1 MINTQ
6 LIDDILIG
14 NAFASD
20 EELQKVAK
28 LSSNIPQFFIDFVP
42 TATKLEREIV
52 LKNLHFNRGDINS
65 YAIRSTFVKLKYNKQ
80 NIPVNNPVATL
91 KGE

>member
-1 MINTQ
+1 M
-6 LIDDILIG
+6 
-14 NAFASD
+14 
-20 EELQKVAK
+20 
-28 LSSNIPQFFIDFVP
+28 
-42 TATKLEREIV
+42 